1 MQTQREGKVLSNYP
15 RSLRSCMNDEDDD
28 ADVDD
33 SDDTDEIYAMKNN
46 NNVTLIF

>member
-1 MQTQREGKVLSNYP
+1 
-15 RSLRSCMNDEDDD
+15 MNDEDDD